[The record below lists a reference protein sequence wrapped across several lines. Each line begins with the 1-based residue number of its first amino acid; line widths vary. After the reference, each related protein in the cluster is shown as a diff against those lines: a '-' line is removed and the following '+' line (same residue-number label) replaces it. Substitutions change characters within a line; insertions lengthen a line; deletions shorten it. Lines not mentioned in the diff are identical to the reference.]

1 VEDYIFSF
9 FLNFTFFMKKV
20 ILTAAAALALFAT
33 TFAQSATAPAPK
45 AKMTKAKPATEAAA
59 AQGTPAPTAEAGK
72 TKGKAQGEN
81 RGQGQGGMKALGLSP
96 EQETQFKTLNQA
108 HKAAVKAVQ
117 SDASLAADAKKAQV
131 AALVTKYESDVQGM
145 MNADQF
151 AKWTAARAKRDEKKM
166 EGDHKGG
173 DHKKGDHK
181 MDAPAEGTA
190 APAEGAKMKKN
201 KNKKEQN

>member
-1 VEDYIFSF
+1 
-9 FLNFTFFMKKV
+9 MKKV
-20 ILTAAAALALFAT
+20 ILTAAAALVLFAT

-59 AQGTPAPTAEAGK
+59 AQGTPAANAEAGK
-72 TKGKAQGEN
+72 GKGKAQGEN

-96 EQETQFKTLNQA
+96 EQETQFKGLNQA

-131 AALVTKYESDVQGM
+131 ATLVTKYESDVQGM

-166 EGDHKGG
+166 EGG

-190 APAEGAKMKKN
+190 APAEGAKKKKKKN
-201 KNKKEQN
+201 ATEQN